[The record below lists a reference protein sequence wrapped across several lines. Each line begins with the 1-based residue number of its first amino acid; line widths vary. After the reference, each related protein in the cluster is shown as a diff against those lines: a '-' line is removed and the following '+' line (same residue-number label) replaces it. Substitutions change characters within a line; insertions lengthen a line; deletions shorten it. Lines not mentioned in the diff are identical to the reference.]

1 MNMTIRRTGLFHK
14 QDENGLTAKVSVVLI
29 GSTVMEE
36 FLVKGANIHP
46 PKLILIKSS
55 ILFYV
60 TNEFIRSSCATNAT
74 TNELELYV

>member
-1 MNMTIRRTGLFHK
+1 MNMTIRRTGFLHK

-60 TNEFIRSSCATNAT
+60 TNEFIRSSSATT